1 MNNIKSVQGLI
12 CNRDQSAGPLVT
24 SVDSVPLW
32 QEPWIAGRV
41 PVIGPLL
48 NVLYNFGQQKLTFKS
63 VGDFLAD
70 NLRPGEDLSQKRVG
84 LLENIS
90 ARGADQQY
98 LSARLCGTG
107 TML

>member
-12 CNRDQSAGPLVT
+12 CTRDQPAGPLVT

-32 QEPWIAGRV
+32 QEPWIAGRI

-48 NVLYNFGQQKLTFKS
+48 NVLYNFGQQKLTFRS

-70 NLRPGEDLSQKRVG
+70 NLGPCENLSQKRVG
-84 LLENIS
+84 LLEDAS
-90 ARGADQQY
+90 ARDTGQQ
-98 LSARLCGTG
+98 
-107 TML
+107 